1 MYQIMEYLWE
11 IDEQRACFRRLAI
24 GALEQME
31 AVNAPLFLRFINL
44 LINDAIFL
52 LDESLSNMKQI
63 QQLQTSRDSDGWRS
77 LPAQEREQ
85 SLMNLQHTG
94 MLARFDNI
102 LGRDTVNMLILLTG
116 EVPEI
121 FCHPSMVDR
130 VAAMLN
136 YFLSNLVG
144 PNQKNF
150 IVGFRLFWGIICIS
164 SWPE

>member
-11 IDEQRACFRRLAI
+11 LDEQRACFRQLSI
-24 GALEQME
+24 QALEQME
-31 AVNAPLFLRFINL
+31 AVDAPLFLRFINL

-52 LDESLSNMKQI
+52 LDESLSNIQQI
-63 QQLQTSRDSDGWRS
+63 RQLQTARDNDEWRNLAS
-77 LPAQEREQ
+77 TEREQ
-85 SLMNLQHTG
+85 NLMNLQHVG

-102 LGRDTVNMLILLTG
+102 LGRDTVNMLIFLTG

-136 YFLSNLVG
+136 YFLSHLVG

-150 IVGFRLFWGIICIS
+150 IVSNSPFEC
-164 SWPE
+164 E